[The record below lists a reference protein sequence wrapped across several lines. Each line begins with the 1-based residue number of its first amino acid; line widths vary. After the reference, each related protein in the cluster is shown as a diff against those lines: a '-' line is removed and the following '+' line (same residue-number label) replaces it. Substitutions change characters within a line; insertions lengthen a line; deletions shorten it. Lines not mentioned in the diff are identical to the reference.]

1 MSEIDRLVSIMARL
15 RGPDGCPWDREQTLE
30 SLGTFVLEE
39 AYEVLEAIASGS
51 AGDLREELGDLLF
64 QIIFQSRVAEER
76 GDFDLDDVLKS
87 VGDKIVRRHPH
98 VFGDGRLTT
107 ADQVLAQWES
117 IKAAERKGN
126 RDGSLLAGV
135 PKTLPALLKAFRIS
149 SKAGRV
155 GFGWTSL
162 DGLLRKMDE
171 EIGELR
177 SALRSRRR
185 PAIAEELGDLLFT
198 LANVG
203 RHVGIDPEAALQ
215 SANRKFVGRF
225 RYVEERLNQDGLSPA
240 AENRARMEALW
251 KKAKARSRRTS
262 PGRTAPSAGTSGT
275 GPRRARRRAA
285 S

>member
-1 MSEIDRLVSIMARL
+1 M
-15 RGPDGCPWDREQTLE
+15 
-30 SLGTFVLEE
+30 
-39 AYEVLEAIASGS
+39 
-51 AGDLREELGDLLF
+51 
-64 QIIFQSRVAEER
+64 QIIFLARVAEER

-107 ADQVLAQWES
+107 ADQVLAQWET

-203 RHVGIDPEAALQ
+203 RHVGIDPEAARQ
-215 SANRKFVGRF
+215 SANRQFVGRF

-240 AENRARMEALW
+240 AEN
-251 KKAKARSRRTS
+251 
-262 PGRTAPSAGTSGT
+262 
-275 GPRRARRRAA
+275 
-285 S
+285 